1 MIVKTKKY
9 KLPTG
14 KFIRHGMKGVV
25 RQQWWVLLIVLAI
38 MSMAFVIPSHWW
50 ITGALIAYVLYLL
63 FWLIQFA
70 GVTQLEQ
77 GKFLFEKLS
86 YEISSQQILVK
97 LNTKQGMPIK
107 WNQIKRAK
115 VGKDFFTLH
124 MSKVQFF
131 YWPFKIFNTE
141 NDRKFL
147 ETILRRKGYIK

>member
-1 MIVKTKKY
+1 MIVKTRKF
-9 KLPTG
+9 KLPTR
-14 KFIRHGMKGVV
+14 KYILNGMIGVF
-25 RQQWWVLLIVLAI
+25 RQQWWVVLIVLAI
-38 MSMAFVIPSHWW
+38 MSAYFFIPSHWW
-50 ITGALIAYVLYLL
+50 ITGALIAYVLYAL

-77 GKFLFEKLS
+77 GKFLFEKLN

-97 LNTKQGMPIK
+97 LNPKQGMPVK

-115 VGKDFFTLH
+115 VGKDHFILY

-141 NDRKFL
+141 NDKKFV
-147 ETILRRKGYIK
+147 ESVLRRKGYVK

>member
-1 MIVKTKKY
+1 MVVKTKKF
-9 KLPTG
+9 KLETG
-14 KFIRHGMKGVV
+14 PYIKAGLAGVL
-25 RQQWWVLLIVLAI
+25 RQQWWVLIIVVAL
-38 MSMAFVIPSHWW
+38 MSMNFVLPNIWW
-50 ITGALIAYVLYLL
+50 IIGTLIAYVLYML

-70 GVTQLEQ
+70 GVTQMEQ
-77 GKFLFEKLS
+77 GKFLFERLS

-115 VGKDFFTLH
+115 VGKSLF

-141 NDRKFL
+141 NERKFL
-147 ETILRRKGYIK
+147 ESILKRKGLIK

>member
-9 KLPTG
+9 KLPT
-14 KFIRHGMKGVV
+14 KTFILHGMKGVF
-25 RQQWWVLLIVLAI
+25 RQQWWVVLIVLAL
-38 MSMAFVIPSHWW
+38 MSPYFFIPSHWW
-50 ITGALIAYVLYLL
+50 ITGALIAYVLYAV

-97 LNTKQGMPIK
+97 LNPKQGMPVK

-115 VGKDFFTLH
+115 IGKDYFILK

-131 YWPFKIFNTE
+131 YWPFKIFNTD
-141 NDRKFL
+141 NDRKFV
-147 ETILRRKGYIK
+147 ESVLRRKGYVK